1 MRYKFTDLYIKHYC
15 AKQANAVAP
24 VYTYSTPSEEE
35 AYDPTMTYATTGGFS
50 AISGTV
56 GGINSARNGNGFIS
70 GFTKGALSPVAPVGF
85 INGKAKTAE
94 LAAKFSKPFRPFARF
109 IASPWLAAGGAV
121 WGAGEVF
128 NHNSKVSD
136 LDGQDF
142 VNQLNK
148 YNNDWG
154 ALTSWGKLF
163 DPANGH
169 QNGSRALDAIMTLNP
184 LDATKTLATLNYHL
198 QTKNILDSLK
208 HHEVNGFVD
217 NGRWGDLF
225 FGLFG
230 NKKTTAGYRDFAQ
243 QAQARGFTG
252 SADYYNALTNA
263 HDKGTQLDSN
273 KLSEL
278 EDGKFYYDSVARK
291 KMNPSMTFDKFRQFR
306 AYKRNTGSRLTQ
318 QEFLSGNISAD
329 THNTDQKNRLD
340 KEYAKLE
347 AQRTA

>member
-1 MRYKFTDLYIKHYC
+1 MQSNILNLY
-15 AKQANAVAP
+15 KQAYCQKKAYAVAP

-50 AISGTV
+50 AIGGTV
-56 GGINSARNGNGFIS
+56 GGISSARNGNGFIS
-70 GFTKGALSPVAPVGF
+70 GFTKGALSPVTPVGF
-85 INGKAKTAE
+85 INGNAKTAE
-94 LAAKFSKPFRPFARF
+94 LANKFTKAFKPFARF
-109 IASPWLAAGGAV
+109 IASPWLAGAGSV
-121 WGAGEVF
+121 WGAGEVI

-163 DPANGH
+163 DPANRH
-169 QNGSRALDAIMTLNP
+169 QMGSRAFDAIITLNP

-208 HHEVNGFVD
+208 NHEVNGFVD
-217 NGRWGDLF
+217 NGRWGDLG

-230 NKKTTAGYRDFAQ
+230 NRKTTSGYRDFAQ
-243 QAQARGFTG
+243 QAKANGLKG
-252 SADYYNALTNA
+252 SEHYYNTLTQA
-263 HDKGTQLDSN
+263 HDEGRQLDTN
-273 KLSEL
+273 ELSHL
-278 EDGKFYYDSVARK
+278 DDYRFYHDAVARN
-291 KMNPSMTFDKFRQFR
+291 KMDPSMTFDKYKQFR
-306 AYKRNTGSRLTQ
+306 AYKRNTGSSITQ
-318 QEFLSGNISAD
+318 REYLAGTPSAA
-329 THNTDQKNRLD
+329 THNRDQKNRFD
-340 KEYAKLE
+340 KEYAKLD